1 MKLSNIGHNQITI
14 TFGSNRFINT
24 NGVISVRG
32 KELLKIELGA
42 DLQPSITV
50 EIRDQKHKFVGRVS
64 KSTSFVYLHKD
75 YEPRY
80 EREGD
85 LLKRIALIRKSS
97 DEVVFEIIFHSST
110 EVEINGIF
118 FVEGLS
124 FPIIATKE
132 YLDLNTKK
140 FDHCT
145 KVKDNRG
152 IEIEEDFTAI

>member
-1 MKLSNIGHNQITI
+1 MKLSSINPITI
-14 TFGSNRFINT
+14 TFGNNRFINT
-24 NGVISVRG
+24 NGVISVKG
-32 KELLKIELGA
+32 KEVLKIELGD
-42 DLQPSITV
+42 DLQPAITV
-50 EIRDQKHKFVGRVS
+50 EIRDQEHKFVGRIS

-85 LLKRIALIRKSS
+85 LLKRIALTRKNS

-110 EVEINGIF
+110 EIEINGIF
-118 FVEGLS
+118 YVEGLN

-140 FDHCT
+140 YAHYT
-145 KVKDNRG
+145 VVKDNRG
-152 IEIEEDFTAI
+152 IEIEEDFTTI

>member
-1 MKLSNIGHNQITI
+1 MKLSSTNPITI

-24 NGVISVRG
+24 NGAISVRG
-32 KELLKIELGA
+32 KEVLKIELGD
-42 DLQPSITV
+42 DLQPAITV
-50 EIRDQKHKFVGRVS
+50 EIRDQEHKFVGRIS

-85 LLKRIALIRKSS
+85 SLKRIALIRKSS
-97 DEVVFEIIFHSST
+97 NEAVFEITFQSST

-118 FVEGLS
+118 FVEGLN

-140 FDHCT
+140 FSHCT
-145 KVKDNRG
+145 MVKDNKG
-152 IEIEEDFTAI
+152 IEIEKDFTAI

>member
-1 MKLSNIGHNQITI
+1 MKLSSINPISI

-24 NGVISVRG
+24 NGVISFRG
-32 KELLKIELGA
+32 KELLKIEVGD

-50 EIRDQKHKFVGRVS
+50 EIRDKELKFVGRVS

-85 LLKRIALIRKSS
+85 FLKRIALIRKSS
-97 DEVVFEIIFHSST
+97 DEVVFEIIFHSPT

-118 FVEGLS
+118 YVEGLS

-140 FDHCT
+140 FTHCT
-145 KVKDNRG
+145 IVKDNRG

>member
-1 MKLSNIGHNQITI
+1 MKLSSINPITI

-32 KELLKIELGA
+32 KELLKIELGD

-50 EIRDQKHKFVGRVS
+50 EIRDQEHKFVGRIS

-85 LLKRIALIRKSS
+85 FLKRIALTRKSS

-118 FVEGLS
+118 YVEGLS

-132 YLDLNTKK
+132 YLDLSTKK
-140 FDHCT
+140 FSHCT
-145 KVKDNRG
+145 VVKDNRG
-152 IEIEEDFTAI
+152 IEIEKDFTAI

>member
-1 MKLSNIGHNQITI
+1 MKLSSINPISI
-14 TFGSNRFINT
+14 TFGSNRFVNT

-32 KELLKIELGA
+32 KELLKIELGD

-50 EIRDQKHKFVGRVS
+50 EIRDQERRFVGRVS
-64 KSTSFVYLHKD
+64 KSTSFVYLRKN

-80 EREGD
+80 EREGNM
-85 LLKRIALIRKSS
+85 LKRIALIRKSS
-97 DEVVFEIIFHSST
+97 DEVVFEIVFHSST

-124 FPIIATKE
+124 FPVIATKE

-140 FDHCT
+140 FTHCT
-145 KVKDNRG
+145 VVKDNKG
-152 IEIEEDFTAI
+152 IEIEEDLRLFDN

>member
-1 MKLSNIGHNQITI
+1 MKLSSTNPITI

-24 NGVISVRG
+24 NGAISARG
-32 KELLKIELGA
+32 KELLKIELGD
-42 DLQPSITV
+42 DLQPAITV
-50 EIRDQKHKFVGRVS
+50 EIRDQEHKFVGRIS

-97 DEVVFEIIFHSST
+97 NEVVFEIIFHSST

-140 FDHCT
+140 FSHCT
-145 KVKDNRG
+145 MVKDNRG
-152 IEIEEDFTAI
+152 IEIEGDFTAI

>member
-1 MKLSNIGHNQITI
+1 MKLSSIKPIGI

-32 KELLKIELGA
+32 KELLKIELGD

-50 EIRDQKHKFVGRVS
+50 EIRDQEHKFVGRIS

-80 EREGD
+80 ERKGD

-97 DEVVFEIIFHSST
+97 DEVVF
-110 EVEINGIF
+110 
-118 FVEGLS
+118 
-124 FPIIATKE
+124 
-132 YLDLNTKK
+132 
-140 FDHCT
+140 
-145 KVKDNRG
+145 
-152 IEIEEDFTAI
+152 

>member
-1 MKLSNIGHNQITI
+1 MSSINPITI
-14 TFGSNRFINT
+14 TFGSNRFVNT

-32 KELLKIELGA
+32 KELLKIELGD
-42 DLQPSITV
+42 DLQPLITV
-50 EIRDQKHKFVGRVS
+50 EIRDQKRKFVGSVS
-64 KSTSFVYLHKD
+64 KSTSFVYLRKG

-80 EREGD
+80 EREGN

-97 DEVVFEIIFHSST
+97 NEVVFEIVFHSST

-118 FVEGLS
+118 FAEGLS

-140 FDHCT
+140 FTHCT
-145 KVKDNRG
+145 IVKDNSG